1 MNSEMTG
8 AELMKKYDEQLKAL
22 TDDKNQL
29 IYIPV
34 ENIYPHKDNPRK
46 ELGDLSELTESI
58 KANGVMQNLTV
69 VPWDFANIDATKEEI
84 KRHKDDFTAV
94 IGHRRL
100 SAARAAGL
108 SEVPCVIIDMP
119 YPKQLSTMLLENIQ
133 RSDLTPYEQAKGFQ
147 LMIDFGE
154 TVDSIAEKTGFSK
167 TTVRRRLKMT
177 EFDEKVLKKV
187 SSRQISFG
195 DIDKLYEIKDVEKR
209 NKVLSDIGTANFNNA
224 LKAELEKQKLGE
236 TCTRMKDA
244 FKLAGLYEIPGADYT
259 KHQYQYSI
267 TGDKDIEDEIARG
280 KSRGA
285 VGYYY
290 SYRDT
295 FYLMSKKGETPKVQK
310 SEAELQRE
318 KTERE
323 RKQRYEE
330 LEAAFKR
337 AYELRR
343 EFIDKYTFAN
353 ARANIS
359 EIIAFLVCMGL
370 NDEINYTLPREDLDK
385 LVCGGESLGSSYEE
399 IRDYIESVEAAKW
412 LLAISWLL
420 CDNEDLNCFDYYGR
434 YEENENLNLI
444 YEFLEDIGYEM
455 SDDERGLI
463 DGTHP
468 IFKDHVT
475 DGKSE

>member
-1 MNSEMTG
+1 MTNGMNE
-8 AELMKKYDEQLKAL
+8 AELIRKYDEQLKAL
-22 TDDKNQL
+22 VDNQNQL

-46 ELGDLSELTESI
+46 ELGDLTELTESV

-69 VPWDFANIDATKEEI
+69 VPWDFANLDASKEEI
-84 KRHKDDFTAV
+84 KRHRGDYTAV

-154 TVDSIAEKTGFSK
+154 TVDGISEKTGFSK
-167 TTVRRRLKMT
+167 TTVRRRLEMAK
-177 EFDEKVLKKV
+177 FDEKTLKKV

-195 DIDKLYEIKDVEKR
+195 DIYKLYEIEDIEKR
-209 NKVLSDIGTANFNNA
+209 NKVLADIGTSNFNSS
-224 LKAELEKQKLGE
+224 LKSELDNQKLGKTRE
-236 TCTRMKDA
+236 RMKDA
-244 FKLAGLYEIPGADYT
+244 FKSAGLYEIQGADYS

-267 TGDKDIEDEIARG
+267 TGDNDIEAEIERA
-280 KSRGA
+280 KTRGA

-295 FYLMSKKGETPKVQK
+295 FYMMSKKSEAPKTQK

-318 KTERE
+318 RAERE
-323 RKQRYEE
+323 RKQKYEE

-359 EIIAFLVCMGL
+359 EIVAFLVCMGL
-370 NDEINYTLPREDLDK
+370 NDEVNYTLPREDLDK
-385 LVCGGESLGSSYEE
+385 LVCGGEPFGNSYEE
-399 IRDYIESVEAAKW
+399 IRDSIESVEAAKW
-412 LLAISWLL
+412 LLAVSWLL

-434 YEENENLNLI
+434 YEENESLNLI
-444 YEFLEDIGYEM
+444 YEFLEDIGYET
-455 SDDERGLI
+455 SDEELELI
-463 DGTHP
+463 QGTHP
-468 IFKDHVT
+468 IFKEHAA

>member
-1 MNSEMTG
+1 MNREMTG
-8 AELMKKYDEQLKAL
+8 AELIAKYDEQLRAL

-84 KRHKDDFTAV
+84 KKHKYDFTAV

-119 YPKQLSTMLLENIQ
+119 YPQQLSTMLLENIQ

-147 LMIDFGE
+147 LIIDFGE
-154 TVDSIAEKTGFSK
+154 TVDGIAEKTGFSK
-167 TTVRRRLKMT
+167 TTVRRRLEMAK
-177 EFDEKVLKKV
+177 FDEKVLKKV

-195 DIDKLYEIKDVEKR
+195 DIYKLYEINDIEKR
-209 NKVLSDIGTANFNNA
+209 NKVLADIGTANFNSA
-224 LKAELEKQKLGE
+224 LKSELDNQKLEKTKA
-236 TCTRMKDA
+236 RMKDA
-244 FKLAGLYEIPGADYT
+244 FKSAGLYEIPGADYT

-267 TGDKDIEDEIARG
+267 TGDKDIEGEIARG

-295 FYLMSKKGETPKVQK
+295 FYLMSKKGETLKVQK

-318 KTERE
+318 KAERE

-359 EIIAFLVCMGL
+359 EIVAFLVCMGL

-385 LVCGGESLGSSYEE
+385 LVCGGEPFGSSYEE
-399 IRDYIESVEAAKW
+399 IRDSIASVEAAKW

-434 YEENENLNLI
+434 YEENGNLNLI

-455 SDDERGLI
+455 SDEERGLI

-468 IFKDHVT
+468 MFENV
-475 DGKSE
+475 